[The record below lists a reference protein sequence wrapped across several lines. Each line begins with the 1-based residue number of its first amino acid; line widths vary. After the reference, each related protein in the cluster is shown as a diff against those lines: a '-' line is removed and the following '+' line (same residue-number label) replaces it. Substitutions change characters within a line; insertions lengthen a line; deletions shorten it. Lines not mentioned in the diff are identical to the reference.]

1 MKYKRII
8 ALGVVIANIILLSA
22 CGGNNTTD
30 VTNAQAIGEKQKIS
44 QEDYLDLQQKY
55 RMVVDENIEYSKR
68 NKILNETVSI
78 QIDEKQKEKED
89 DDNEYKADQLE
100 KRKRSKIT
108 TYNGDNNIIGK
119 AEYFYNSNGYKKV
132 VREEIYDDS
141 NISKK
146 ETYYNTYGTIDYL
159 NTIYK
164 DGTQSH
170 RKYFYIYQDGK
181 KVSEVSY
188 VNNIIYHSS
197 TYSYNE
203 QKDIIYETLVYYK
216 NGKQISSSYNYDHQ
230 IEYSDGKLY
239 KDTIT
244 RTNIVT
250 GDKKI
255 TVKIFDQHNN
265 EIEIIENDVVKEKW
279 EYVYDHSYE
288 ESENTTYLDKSIKYD
303 GEGKIIQ
310 SEEYKY
316 E

>member
-8 ALGVVIANIILLSA
+8 ALGVVIVNIVLLSA
-22 CGGNNTTD
+22 CGKNNTA
-30 VTNAQAIGEKQKIS
+30 VPTNAQATGEKQKIS

-78 QIDEKQKEKED
+78 QIDEKQKKKED

-100 KRKRSKIT
+100 KRKRSKII

-119 AEYFYNSNGYKKV
+119 AEYFYDSDGYKKV

-146 ETYYNTYGTIDYL
+146 ETYYNTNGTIDYV

-164 DGTQSH
+164 DGTQNH
-170 RKYFYIYQDGK
+170 RKYFYLYQDGK

-188 VNNIIYHSS
+188 INNKIYYSS

-203 QKDIIYETLVYYK
+203 QKDIIYETLVYFK
-216 NGKQISSSYNYDHQ
+216 NGNQISSSYNYDHQ

-255 TVKIFDQHNN
+255 TIKIFDQYKN
-265 EIEIIENDVVKEKW
+265 EIEVIENDVVKEKW
-279 EYVYDHSYE
+279 EYVYDHRYE
-288 ESENTTYLDKSIKYD
+288 ETENTTYLDESIMYD

-310 SEEYKY
+310 RKEFKY